1 MKRVLH
7 FAGLWSPVIVYGALV
22 FYLSS
27 QSGVADLSLGPDY
40 LSHTAEYV
48 GLTLLI
54 IRALNEGLFRP
65 IPWGVHFSALGLSV
79 LYAISDEIHQIWIPR
94 RTASL
99 KDVLSDTLGGV
110 LAMGLAELI
119 QRGRFRA
126 DATPVA
132 VVLYTRRDCSLCH
145 EARSLL
151 RGLAAEIPLDVSEV
165 DVDSDPEL
173 ARRFGPELP
182 VILAGGVKVSKL
194 TPRRDALVRRL
205 TRMSTGRSAGVAR
218 RPRFG

>member
-1 MKRVLH
+1 VKRALH
-7 FAGLWSPVIVYGALV
+7 LASLWSPVVAYGALV

-27 QSGVADLSLGPDY
+27 LSGVADLSLGPDY

-54 IRALNEGLFRP
+54 IRALNEDLLRP
-65 IPWGVHFSALGLSV
+65 IPPGVHLSALGLSV

-99 KDVLSDTLGGV
+99 KDVLSDALGGV
-110 LAMGLAELI
+110 LAIGLAEVI
-119 QRGRFRA
+119 QRVRLRPEL
-126 DATPVA
+126 TPVA
-132 VVLYTRRDCSLCH
+132 VVLYTRRGCSLCH

-151 RGLAAEIPLDVSEV
+151 RGLAAEIPLDISEI

-194 TPRRDALVRRL
+194 TPRREALARRL
-205 TRMSTGRSAGVAR
+205 TRMSTSRFARVAR
-218 RPRFG
+218 PPRFG

>member
-1 MKRVLH
+1 MRRALH
-7 FAGLWSPVIVYGALV
+7 LAGLWSPVIAYGALV

-27 QSGVADLSLGPDY
+27 LSGATDLSLGPDY
-40 LSHTAEYV
+40 LSHTTEYV

-54 IRALNEGLFRP
+54 IRALNEDLLRP
-65 IPWGVHFSALGLSV
+65 IPRSVHLSALGLSV
-79 LYAISDEIHQIWIPR
+79 LYAISDEIHQIWIPK

-110 LAMGLAELI
+110 LAIGLAEVI

-126 DATPVA
+126 EATPVA

-151 RGLAAEIPLDVSEV
+151 RGLAAEIPLEISEI

-194 TPRRDALVRRL
+194 TPRRDALIRRL

-218 RPRFG
+218 PSRFG

>member
-1 MKRVLH
+1 VKRALH
-7 FAGLWSPVIVYGALV
+7 LASLWSPVVAYGALV

-27 QSGVADLSLGPDY
+27 LSGVADLSLGPDY

-151 RGLAAEIPLDVSEV
+151 RGLAAEMAFVASAAHQQRPTMQAAAF
-165 DVDSDPEL
+165 L
-173 ARRFGPELP
+173 AL
-182 VILAGGVKVSKL
+182 I
-194 TPRRDALVRRL
+194 D
-205 TRMSTGRSAGVAR
+205 RSAGMFCLPQPGWTSCRECIAAAAVEQ
-218 RPRFG
+218 